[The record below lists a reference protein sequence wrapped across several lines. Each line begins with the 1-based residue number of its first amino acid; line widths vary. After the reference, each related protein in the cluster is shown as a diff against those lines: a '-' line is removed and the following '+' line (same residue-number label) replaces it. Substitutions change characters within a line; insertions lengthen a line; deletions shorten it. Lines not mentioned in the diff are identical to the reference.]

1 YSAEPWN
8 TAYTPWQ
15 AQIPMLL
22 CPSDR
27 QTTAG
32 GVIGKTNY
40 MFSRGDSV
48 WDNNRWVGNGGRG
61 LRGMFPNLG
70 DGIDGSMGQCMRFGD
85 VTDGLSNTIAMGER
99 IKAQTGGN
107 RVQDGGMATNFGDGF
122 RNQPSQCLAR
132 LDANG
137 NYIGEILRTTGT
149 RWPDGQ
155 ITFTAIT
162 TVLGPNKPS
171 CHNGGGDE
179 NDGVVDPTS
188 HHTGGV

>member
-1 YSAEPWN
+1 
-8 TAYTPWQ
+8 
-15 AQIPMLL
+15 
-22 CPSDR
+22 
-27 QTTAG
+27 
-32 GVIGKTNY
+32 
-40 MFSRGDSV
+40 
-48 WDNNRWVGNGGRG
+48 
-61 LRGMFPNLG
+61 
-70 DGIDGSMGQCMRFGD
+70 MGQCMRFGD

-188 HHTGGV
+188 HHTGGVQVLMGDGAVRFVSENVNTGDVTQPPPTGGRSPYGVWGALGSLSGGEAVSEF